1 MRQAALLCRGQGVEP
16 ATSALKL
23 IEHVWS
29 RAPWTD
35 LRVGDASSVGE
46 SLAAACAAGAAAAA
60 ECANPALL
68 EPIALVLW
76 SQSARCAEEGG
87 EDASAWL
94 FGAIRDA
101 LVRGTGL
108 SVPVESSAIRRGAV
122 AESDVDAFAYAV
134 AMRRPQHPARRVAE
148 LVDVFGRACR
158 GHGPAS
164 ALEEFR

>member
-1 MRQAALLCRGQGVEP
+1 M
-16 ATSALKL
+16 
-23 IEHVWS
+23 
-29 RAPWTD
+29 
-35 LRVGDASSVGE
+35 
-46 SLAAACAAGAAAAA
+46 
-60 ECANPALL
+60 
-68 EPIALVLW
+68 LW